1 MTGSVVSINIAD
13 QEGAEVRSLEE
24 AELIVGRGIV
34 GDRYFVDDQSEPE
47 QQVTLIAVEEI
58 ERFNESNK
66 LAVKAA
72 QVRRNIVTKGVAL
85 NDLVGVEFKV
95 GAVTLEG
102 LELCEPCKYVA
113 EGLVKHNS
121 ITKLSVP
128 EIVAALV
135 HRAGLRARIIAGG
148 TVRPGDLIERYSDS

>member
-85 NDLVGVEFKV
+85 NDLVRVEFKV

-113 EGLVKHNS
+113 EGLVKHYS